1 MNFAQWENFPDPRLR
16 PRFNRWSERG
26 RSGEQLRDAGAE
38 NMFRESASGAKTN
51 RREIERA
58 LRALAAD
65 DVFMVTRHYR
75 LARSTRDLLNIFA
88 AIT

>member
-1 MNFAQWENFPDPRLR
+1 
-16 PRFNRWSERG
+16 
-26 RSGEQLRDAGAE
+26 
-38 NMFRESASGAKTN
+38 MFRESASGAKTN